1 MPQLAVTGAIAAY
14 SAYQAHKSGQEAN
27 KNTKPL
33 IEAQT
38 NLYKQQTGLGD
49 LLKGN
54 ASKTFAMGQPVAQQG
69 FDYYSRL
76 MGGSKTNAQSLFGPE
91 REMISDTYRG
101 ADRGL
106 EQKGL
111 RGGSLDQAKAESSR
125 QKSWQMADLVPKARQ
140 AALPQGMSFAQNA
153 MAPDQFQAANA
164 AYGNAGMT
172 GASTLNTVADQS
184 AQSQKMWGDMGSSI
198 MSILLPY
205 LLQQKAGTKPKTTT
219 PSKTA
224 APNNNPYFG
233 GGE

>member
-1 MPQLAVTGAIAAY
+1 MPQLIIPAVGLGV
-14 SAYQAHKSGQEAN
+14 SAWQAHKAGKEAN

-38 NLYKQQTGLGD
+38 ALYKQQTGLGD
-49 LLKGN
+49 LLKNN
-54 ASKTFAMGQPVAQQG
+54 ASKTFAMGEPVAQKG
-69 FDYYSRL
+69 FDYYSKL
-76 MGGSKTNAQSLFGPE
+76 MGGSKTNAQSLFSPE

-111 RGGSLDQAKAESSR
+111 RGGALDQAKAENSR

-153 MAPDQFQAANA
+153 MDPSQFQAANA

-172 GASTLNTVADQS
+172 GASTLNTVADQG
-184 AQSQKMWGDMGSSI
+184 AQSQKMWGDMGTSI
-198 MSILLPY
+198 MKLLLPY
-205 LLQQKAGTKPKTTT
+205 LLQQKVGGTKKPVTSGTYSGGT
-219 PSKTA
+219 PPST
-224 APNNNPYFG
+224 PG
-233 GGE
+233 DV